1 MSTIGERIKNLRIKK
16 GCTLE
21 EVGKFIGVN
30 RATVQRYESGI
41 IPGIPSDKIELLAN
55 FFNVTPAYIM
65 GWEDKRLIVFPE
77 YETRNLGR
85 HHIVDLTGLD
95 VRGINAIEKK
105 QIPLVGKIACGE
117 PIETEESFAYYVE
130 VGTDIRA
137 DFCVK
142 CSGDS
147 MYNARIYDG
156 DIVFIAKQPDVEN
169 GEIAAVAIDDAITL
183 KRVYKGPGYI
193 ELRAE
198 NPKYKPIIVREED
211 KKDVRIIGKAVAFQ
225 ADVV

>member
-1 MSTIGERIKNLRIKK
+1 MATFAERLDEALRMRDTTPAELHRITKISEAQISAYRK
-16 GCTLE
+16 GYY
-21 EVGKFIGVN
+21 KAN
-30 RATVQRYESGI
+30 QRNVE
-41 IPGIPSDKIELLAN
+41 KLAN
-55 FFNVTPAYIM
+55 ALNVSIPWLM
-65 GWEDKRLIVFPE
+65 GLIDNPDYVKNVFPV
-77 YETRNLGR
+77 ETR
-85 HHIVDLTGLD
+85 
-95 VRGINAIEKK
+95 K
-105 QIPLVGKIACGE
+105 IPMVGNIACGE
-117 PIETEESFAYYVE
+117 PILTEENFSYYVE
-130 VGTDIRA
+130 VGTDVRA
-137 DFCVK
+137 DFCVR

-198 NPKYKPIIVREED
+198 NPKYKPIVVREED
-211 KKDVRIIGKAVAFQ
+211 HKDVRIIGKAVAFQ

>member
-1 MSTIGERIKNLRIKK
+1 MKFNEWLYNYRKEHALSMQGMADLCKLSKQYISVLEKGINPANKKEFIPSIETIKK
-16 GCTLE
+16 IADATNTDLNML
-21 EVGKFIGVN
+21 IGLLDPDQSIIIN
-30 RATVQRYESGI
+30 STKP
-41 IPGIPSDKIELLAN
+41 IPGFEDTFPVETHKIP
-55 FFNVTPAYIM
+55 F
-65 GWEDKRLIVFPE
+65 
-77 YETRNLGR
+77 
-85 HHIVDLTGLD
+85 
-95 VRGINAIEKK
+95 
-105 QIPLVGKIACGE
+105 VGKIACGE
-117 PIETEESFAYYVE
+117 PILSVENFSYYVE

-156 DIVFIAKQPDVEN
+156 DIVFIRKQPDVEN

-183 KRVYKGPGYI
+183 KRIYKGPGYI

-198 NPKYKPIIVREED
+198 NPKYKPIVVREKD
-211 KKDVRIIGKAVAFQ
+211 HKDVRIIGKAVAFQ

>member
-1 MSTIGERIKNLRIKK
+1 MKKEFTPTVIGKKIKELRTARHM
-16 GCTLE
+16 TLE
-21 EVGKFIGVN
+21 EVGKYLNVGRSNVSK
-30 RATVQRYESGI
+30 YERGEI
-41 IPGIPSDKIELLAN
+41 AVPYDKIIALSNL
-55 FFNVTPAYIM
+55 FQVSPSYLM
-65 GWEDKRLIVFPE
+65 GWEEKRVSVFHQSVDLSMLAPI
-77 YETRNLGR
+77 ETR
-85 HHIVDLTGLD
+85 
-95 VRGINAIEKK
+95 K
-105 QIPLVGKIACGE
+105 IPLVGKIACGE
-117 PIETEESFAYYVE
+117 PILTEEVFSYYVE

-156 DIVFIAKQPDVEN
+156 DVVFIRQQPDVEN
-169 GEIAAVAIDDAITL
+169 GEIAAVAIDNAITL

-211 KKDVRIIGKAVAFQ
+211 NKDVRIIGKAVAFQ

>member
-1 MSTIGERIKNLRIKK
+1 MEKTIGERIKDLRTKK
-16 GCTLE
+16 CQTLE
-21 EVGKFIGVN
+21 EVGKFIGVS
-30 RATVQRYESGI
+30 RATVQRYESGK
-41 IPGIPSDKIELLAN
+41 IPGIPSDKIELLAV

-65 GWEDKRLIVFPE
+65 GWEEETSLPAYKNVNPI
-77 YETRNLGR
+77 ETR
-85 HHIVDLTGLD
+85 
-95 VRGINAIEKK
+95 E
-105 QIPLVGKIACGE
+105 IPLVGKIACGK
-117 PIETEESFAYYVE
+117 PILTEENFSYYVE

-198 NPKYKPIIVREED
+198 NPKYKPIIIREED
-211 KKDVRIIGKAVAFQ
+211 NKDVRIIGKAVAFQ